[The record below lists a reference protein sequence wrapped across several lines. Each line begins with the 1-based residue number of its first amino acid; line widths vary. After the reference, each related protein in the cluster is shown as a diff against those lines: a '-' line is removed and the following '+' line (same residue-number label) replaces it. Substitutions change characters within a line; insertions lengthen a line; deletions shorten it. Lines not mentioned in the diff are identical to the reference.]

1 MATDALDKEQSQRI
15 QTLEARVNE
24 VENQL
29 SAILARLDTLTSI
42 GKALAMLAGAAIGID
57 VLPMLGA

>member
-1 MATDALDKEQSQRI
+1 MATDALDIEQSSRI
-15 QTLEARVNE
+15 QNLENRVNE

-42 GKALAMLAGAAIGID
+42 VKALAMLAGTAIGID
-57 VLPMLGA
+57 VIPLLGA

>member
-1 MATDALDKEQSQRI
+1 MATEALDQEQSQRI

>member
-1 MATDALDKEQSQRI
+1 MATDALDIEQSSRI
-15 QTLEARVNE
+15 QNLENRVNE

-42 GKALAMLAGAAIGID
+42 GKALAMLAGTAIGID
-57 VLPMLGA
+57 VIPMLGA

>member
-15 QTLEARVNE
+15 QTLEARVNQ

>member
-1 MATDALDKEQSQRI
+1 MSIEAIDSEQSSRI
-15 QTLEARVNE
+15 QNVENRVNQ

-42 GKALAMLAGAAIGID
+42 GKGLAMLAGTAIGID
-57 VLPMLGA
+57 VIPLLGA

>member
-1 MATDALDKEQSQRI
+1 MATDALDQEQSSRI
-15 QTLEARVNE
+15 QNLENRVNE

-42 GKALAMLAGAAIGID
+42 GKALAMLAGTAIGID
-57 VLPMLGA
+57 VIPMLGA